1 MTRFLRGYESTMKA
15 LRHQIVDI
23 QWYSR
28 GALSREEAW
37 TLSPD
42 ERQDWME
49 LGKDRMNLVKET
61 KLPLI

>member
-1 MTRFLRGYESTMKA
+1 LRSYEKEQKS
-15 LRHQIVDI
+15 LRKQIVDI

-37 TLSPD
+37 TLSPE
-42 ERQDWME
+42 ERTDWME
-49 LGKDRMNLVKET
+49 MAEERMKLVKES